1 MEKKP
6 VSRAV
11 VTVIG
16 KDSVGILAGVSSA
29 LAEAGANVIEVTQPV
44 IEEFFCM
51 VVIVNIDNLKCRLDQ
66 VQTGILEK
74 CPGMEVHVMHENIFN
89 SMHRI

>member
-1 MEKKP
+1 MAAKP

-16 KDSVGILAGVSSA
+16 KDNVGILAGVAAA
-29 LAEAGANVIEVTQPV
+29 LAEAGASVIEVTQSV
-44 IEEFFCM
+44 IEDFFCM
-51 VVIVNIDNLKCRLDQ
+51 VVIVNIDNLKCRLDE
-66 VQTGILEK
+66 VQTGILKK